1 MLSVNPAGAALRTL
15 GCFLLLALLVDE
27 AVGAEPAGGLPA
39 DGYQQPST
47 NAAKSDG
54 EKERPLL
61 SVGGHL
67 ELDFESETNYNLD
80 DSEAR
85 DVATLE
91 PEVELDLT
99 FQPLDEFF
107 VFLALKTKYEFALWE
122 QGPSDDRDP
131 EFEIEELYW
140 DVSDVFLEGLGF
152 RVGRQ
157 AFDDDREWLYDE
169 ELDGPR
175 VFLSTG
181 DVDFEVSITR
191 ENLVDRD
198 LLNAGEKGDVDQYF
212 LYGQYNLHEDLFVG
226 AYYFIFNDTTDD
238 NDDPQFIGLRSGG
251 EAIDGL
257 KHWLEAVHVR
267 GEEGSTDIRAFGF
280 DVGGTYTFD
289 APLTPYFSLGFA
301 YGSGDSNPGNGDD
314 SNFRQTGLQ
323 DNDDKIGGVANVHYY
338 GEAFQPELSNME
350 IYTAGVGFR
359 PTPKSSIDL
368 VYHHY
373 RQVKASDDVRDAEF
387 DRDPLGNDKTLGNA
401 LDLILAYRE
410 IPNLRLELVFGYF
423 NPGSAYGSG
432 ADDALF
438 SGAEVRYLF

>member
-1 MLSVNPAGAALRTL
+1 
-15 GCFLLLALLVDE
+15 
-27 AVGAEPAGGLPA
+27 
-39 DGYQQPST
+39 
-47 NAAKSDG
+47 
-54 EKERPLL
+54 
-61 SVGGHL
+61 
-67 ELDFESETNYNLD
+67 
-80 DSEAR
+80 
-85 DVATLE
+85 
-91 PEVELDLT
+91 
-99 FQPLDEFF
+99 
-107 VFLALKTKYEFALWE
+107 
-122 QGPSDDRDP
+122 
-131 EFEIEELYW
+131 
-140 DVSDVFLEGLGF
+140 
-152 RVGRQ
+152 
-157 AFDDDREWLYDE
+157 
-169 ELDGPR
+169 
-175 VFLSTG
+175 
-181 DVDFEVSITR
+181 
-191 ENLVDRD
+191 VDRD

-226 AYYFIFNDTTDD
+226 AYYFLFNDTTND

-359 PTPKSSIDL
+359 PTRKSSIDL

-373 RQVKASDDVRDAEF
+373 RQVEASDDVRDAEF